1 MRVIAGVAKGRRLR
15 APAGLGTRPMTD
27 RAREAVFS
35 AIAASIPGARVLD
48 LYAGT
53 GSLGL
58 EALSRGATSAT
69 FVERDRSAVTALQV
83 NVGMVGLGGQVVPTD
98 VARFL
103 ARSAARTIRDGE
115 GPYDLVFVDPPYRHS
130 LASVVATLRSLTP
143 LVRMDGSVLVH
154 RRSDT
159 ERPEAPGLVAE
170 SEHTYGTTRIWR
182 YRRTPAS
189 DE

>member
-15 APAGLGTRPMTD
+15 APAGLATRPMTD

-58 EALSRGATSAT
+58 EALSRGAASAT

-83 NVGMVGLGGQVVPTD
+83 NVGMVGLGGRCPPTWPGSWHGPPPEP
-98 VARFL
+98 
-103 ARSAARTIRDGE
+103 SATERAHTTWC
-115 GPYDLVFVDPPYRHS
+115 L
-130 LASVVATLRSLTP
+130 LTP
-143 LVRMDGSVLVH
+143 LTV
-154 RRSDT
+154 
-159 ERPEAPGLVAE
+159 
-170 SEHTYGTTRIWR
+170 TR
-182 YRRTPAS
+182 
-189 DE
+189 